1 MAVIHLD
8 FGIDSDVHPELHAM
22 LAVIGSGASRGE
34 RLRQLAATG
43 LVWEAIR
50 IQGHAA
56 SVGHATSAQSDA
68 EAAADADDHAIAA
81 RTPGEG
87 ASRVDFVDLAIDA
100 VPVPAAASSDPPAS
114 LVFAR
119 ALADEA
125 SQLPVLVDVVEF
137 GPASRPVVST
147 DPVDDAPNIS
157 SIARGPATMSRLMR
171 MKEKGLFKNG

>member
-1 MAVIHLD
+1 
-8 FGIDSDVHPELHAM
+8 M

-87 ASRVDFVDLAIDA
+87 AS
-100 VPVPAAASSDPPAS
+100 
-114 LVFAR
+114 